1 MNKEPSANSHVN
13 PYTSLTPDFVL
24 DALADTGLMGDG
36 RLTALSSY
44 ENRVYQ
50 IHLETERT
58 PTQTDGTPVPDRVVA
73 KFYRPGRWTDAQ
85 IQEEHD
91 FAVELVAA
99 EVPVVP
105 P

>member
-1 MNKEPSANSHVN
+1 MSNEISANSQVN

-24 DALADTGLMGDG
+24 DALAETGLMGDG

-58 PTQTDGTPVPDRVVA
+58 PTQTDGTPVPDSVVA
-73 KFYRPGRWTDAQ
+73 KFTGQVDGRMRKFKRSTNLRRSWW
-85 IQEEHD
+85 
-91 FAVELVAA
+91 LLKY
-99 EVPVVP
+99 P
-105 P
+105 

>member
-1 MNKEPSANSHVN
+1 VINELSANSHVN

-24 DALADTGLMGDG
+24 DALAETGLMGDG

-58 PTQTDGTPVPDRVVA
+58 PTQTDGTPVPDSVVA
-73 KFYRPGRWTDAQ
+73 KFYRPAGGPMRKFKRSMTSRQSWWPQKLRWCR
-85 IQEEHD
+85 
-91 FAVELVAA
+91 L
-99 EVPVVP
+99 
-105 P
+105 